1 MLNHSKKNEAGAKPI
16 DVVMM
21 FKILLI
27 KRYYNLSDEHSL
39 AQNLRELKALL
50 D

>member
-1 MLNHSKKNEAGAKPI
+1 M

-21 FKILLI
+21 SKILLI
-27 KRYYNLSDEHSL
+27 KRYYNLSDERSL
-39 AQNLRELKALL
+39 AQNLIELKALL